1 MVFQSSRRISQKLN
15 KKGGVGFDVGSMP
28 KLKKLVINVNFTDRQ
43 GNNTLTKKLSR
54 QEKQLIEE
62 HLEEIV
68 NQNPLDFSQINDVDV
83 EQIQK
88 GKHHFVVT
96 FTFTNPTPADQV
108 DIMIKKYIQTG
119 REKGFNLED
128 GIEYIFDQDI
138 SAEVPEDLKSSM
150 PVLEISPGVSK
161 VQESQSPAPSSLSS
175 ETSSESLHQKHYGPF
190 MCALNAKGTRCVA
203 GAVHDSEHC
212 RLNENNNCALAL
224 GHKVIKRSLRA
235 DGVKGEAS
243 PKKATSKR
251 AVGETKPNRWIE
263 HVKAYQL
270 THPGMK
276 WFTALKESRSSY
288 NKQN

>member
-1 MVFQSSRRISQKLN
+1 MVFQSGRRISQKRN

-28 KLKKLVINVNFTDRQ
+28 QLKKLVINVNFTDLQ

-68 NQNPLDFSQINDVDV
+68 NQDPLDFSQINDVDL

-88 GKHHFVVT
+88 GKHHFVLT
-96 FTFTNPTPADQV
+96 FTFANPTPADQV
-108 DIMIKKYIQTG
+108 DIMIKKYIETG
-119 REKGFNLED
+119 REKGFNLDD
-128 GIEYIFDQDI
+128 GIKYIFDQDI
-138 SAEVPEDLKSSM
+138 SAQVPEELKSSI
-150 PVLEISPGVSK
+150 PVLEISPMTGVSK
-161 VQESQSPAPSSLSS
+161 VQESQSPAPSIVSS
-175 ETSSESLHQKHYGPF
+175 HQKHNGPF

-235 DGVKGEAS
+235 DGINGEAS
-243 PKKATSKR
+243 PKKTTSKR

-276 WFTALKESRSSY
+276 WFTALKESSSSY
-288 NKQN
+288 NKTEDR